1 MTRAFHRGWVTLLV
15 SAATGYGVWKCIP
28 GTKFDRIA
36 FTTVASGFENP
47 PLFVSGHGTY
57 DAPWKLRSF
66 AERNATDKKQAPVVV
81 SLDDDPDHVFQASPP
96 EAIDLAVILSNFHR
110 LGAKKAA
117 VAAVMA
123 WDKADT
129 VALAALD
136 KSLRNFDSLLTAAPL
151 TRGPVAGPMPPAF
164 RRASIPLTAVSG
176 DVSALPLVNRVPF
189 SPVILGED
197 DESVPEE
204 KKKKPL
210 AGFSVLEMEPAKTGS
225 SPLFARWEDRV
236 VFSFPLLVVLQR
248 LNLTPDDVSIL
259 LGKFIKLG
267 NDGPLLPID
276 RFGRFT
282 LPPKPVAAY
291 VEISAAELIDGHDD
305 LFPKEAP
312 DPVILRDDQSAAE
325 PATQAFSKSLA
336 PLVAA
341 IASDTAL
348 ATERPFPRLPV
359 RWEMALLGAMAL
371 LLTAFARFGELPR
384 SVAAIGLMGI
394 AIAAQWMALGTASL
408 WLPCSALA
416 AMAFVAAVVE
426 LAIPDKADL
435 LLEEEE
441 LEDTA
446 EAVAPADVTPIA
458 EDPSEAPKKA
468 ARKTATKTAK
478 KTSTDK
484 SDTPKEAPTPAP
496 KTKAPPAKKSAAK
509 KSAQPRSTKGP
520 KR

>member
-1 MTRAFHRGWVTLLV
+1 MTRAFHRGWVTLVV
-15 SAATGYGVWKCIP
+15 SAATGYGVWKHIP
-28 GTKFDRIA
+28 GTNFDRIA

-66 AERNATDKKQAPVVV
+66 AERNASDRKQAPVVV

-117 VAAVMA
+117 VASVMA
-123 WDKADT
+123 WDKADP

-136 KSLRNFDSLLTAAPL
+136 KSLRNFDSLVTAAPL

-164 RRASIPLTAVSG
+164 RHASIPMTAVSG

-197 DESVPEE
+197 NA
-204 KKKKPL
+204 L
-210 AGFSVLEMEPAKTGS
+210 AGFSVLEMEAAQTRS
-225 SPLFARWEDRV
+225 WPLFARWEDRV

-248 LNLTPDDVSIL
+248 LDLKPDDVSIL

-441 LEDTA
+441 SEDTS
-446 EAVAPADVTPIA
+446 EEVAPADVAPIA
-458 EDPSEAPKKA
+458 EESPELPKKA

-478 KTSTDK
+478 KTSPHK

-496 KTKAPPAKKSAAK
+496 KTKAPLAKKAAAK
-509 KSAQPRSTKGP
+509 KSAKPRSKRGP
-520 KR
+520 GSKN